1 MRKENFR
8 ITVLSVPD
16 RENLVAEISYKGKG
30 WVEISAEI
38 PNEFVVAF
46 CNNDNGNY
54 WEFPFDEAMEVLQE
68 AKDHLAKLQRTPEEQ
83 AEHDAW
89 VEKYKDWE
97 PTPEEQAEYEAKME
111 EQRKKYYE

>member
-1 MRKENFR
+1 MKYKGWKTILGDLPDKEN
-8 ITVLSVPD
+8 P
-16 RENLVAEISYKGKG
+16 VADVYYQNNHIFQISK
-30 WVEISAEI
+30 E
-38 PNEFVVAF
+38 
-46 CNNDNGNY
+46 DNTDYTIRFANHPKRAY
-54 WEFPFDEAMEVLQE
+54 WEFPYKEATEILQE

-97 PTPEEQAEYEAKME
+97 PTPEEQADYERQIE

>member
-16 RENLVAEISYKGKG
+16 RENLVAEISYKGRG
-30 WVEISAEI
+30 WVEISAEVS
-38 PNEFVVAF
+38 NEFVVAF
-46 CNNDNGNY
+46 CNKDNGNY

-68 AKDHLAKLQRTPEEQ
+68 AKDRLAKLQRTPEQQ
-83 AEHDAW
+83 AAY
-89 VEKYKDWE
+89 EKRMKELENWE